1 MRLNCIIVEDELMS
15 RKSLQRL
22 CEEHGSLE
30 VTAAFDNATDALDF
44 LTETPVDLIWLDVE
58 MPGLSGFGLIEQL
71 PTMPYIVLT
80 TSKTE
85 YAFEAF
91 QYQVTDYIKKP
102 ITRPRFS
109 LAVEKVLELHSHAKT
124 AAAAATTD
132 RKEIYVKTDGRYIR
146 LPYEAIAYVENTGD
160 YVKIVTD
167 ASGSRQTHIVY
178 ATMKYMEEKLGQQ
191 FLRVHRSFIVHLD
204 KIVDIEENTL
214 VVDQKVIPISRAN
227 KPELMNRLNLL

>member
-1 MRLNCIIVEDELMS
+1 MRLSCIIVEDEVMS
-15 RKSLQRL
+15 SKLLHRL
-22 CEEHGSLE
+22 CDEHPSLDVLE
-30 VTAAFDNATDALDF
+30 TFDNATSALDF
-44 LTETPVDLIWLDVE
+44 LTEKSVELIWLDVE
-58 MPGLSGFGLIEQL
+58 MPGQSGFGLIEQL

-91 QYQVTDYIKKP
+91 QHQVTDYLKKP
-102 ITRPRFS
+102 ITRPRFN
-109 LAVEKVLELHSHAKT
+109 LAVEKVLELNSRVKASPT
-124 AAAAATTD
+124 INE
-132 RKEIYVKTDGRYIR
+132 RKEIYVKTEGRYIR
-146 LPYEAIAYVENTGD
+146 LPFDAIAYVENTGD

-167 ASGSRQTHIVY
+167 ATGSRQTHIVY

-191 FLRVHRSFIVHLD
+191 FLRVHRSYIVHLD

-214 VVDQKVIPISRAN
+214 VVNQKVIPISRAN

>member
-15 RKSLQRL
+15 RKALQRL
-22 CEEHGSLE
+22 CEEHGSLD
-30 VTAAFDNATDALDF
+30 VMAAFDNATSALDF
-44 LTETPVDLIWLDVE
+44 LTENPVDLVWLDVE
-58 MPGLSGFGLIEQL
+58 MPGLSGFGLIEKL

-91 QYQVTDYIKKP
+91 QHQVTDYLKKP

-109 LAVEKVLELHSHAKT
+109 LAVEKVLELHNRAKT
-124 AAAAATTD
+124 AATSD

-146 LPYEAIAYVENTGD
+146 LPFEAIAYVENSGD

-167 ASGSRQTHIVY
+167 VPNQRQTHIVY